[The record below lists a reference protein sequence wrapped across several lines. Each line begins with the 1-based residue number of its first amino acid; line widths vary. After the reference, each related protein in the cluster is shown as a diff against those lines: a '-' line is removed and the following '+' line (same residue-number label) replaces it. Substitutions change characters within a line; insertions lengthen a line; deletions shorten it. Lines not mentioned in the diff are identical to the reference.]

1 MNLYTFT
8 VMYRTCSLC
17 FVQRII
23 NCHWDVILVVK
34 LNGALLSFFIM
45 VLKENVISYST
56 IFLMFLYCELRLLS
70 GIAKRLWAGFSQ
82 IYGSIPGKGKRFFSS
97 TKCLDQLFCSP
108 DILSSWYSGPFT
120 LEENSMAMKL
130 SAVTTGANV
139 KNRWNTMT
147 SPCLHGVHR
156 NNCIYGYCISIT

>member
-34 LNGALLSFFIM
+34 LNGALFSFFIM

-70 GIAKRLWAGFSQ
+70 GIAKRL
-82 IYGSIPGKGKRFFSS
+82 
-97 TKCLDQLFCSP
+97 
-108 DILSSWYSGPFT
+108 
-120 LEENSMAMKL
+120 
-130 SAVTTGANV
+130 
-139 KNRWNTMT
+139 
-147 SPCLHGVHR
+147 
-156 NNCIYGYCISIT
+156 